1 MLRTSVIVPSLE
13 RPALFKNLLDFLL
26 QQTMRPYEVIMV
38 NHSFDRKLEVY
49 EDIVKQYRRVIRI
62 NHVMNHSSSLARSY
76 NLGIRAS
83 RGNIVLFL
91 DDDVILD
98 RNLIEEHTKTYIK
111 DPRVCGVQG
120 SVIDIQEEDLE
131 PPLWKRRYPW
141 RRPFSGLEKY
151 AFALTRTFRDI
162 YLGKGDETLL
172 RSGGNMS
179 IRKSIISNFLVDEN
193 NVKCLGFEIE
203 LTLKILNANPQ
214 CVFKYNREARVYHI
228 KYPRGASRPW
238 DFKSA
243 YNYGKAIL
251 HNVFKFKNYLKPK
264 GININIVLEELFRT
278 AYCIKRANTKPLALI
293 LGERLGATVGLG
305 CSLIKNIARGYEQE
319 YVSFKAITLT
329 FDDGYLS
336 VYEKALPTLETYDLK
351 GVVFLISRLI
361 SGFFEGQRLLNLKHL
376 KELIRKE
383 WEVASHTR
391 THRKL
396 IHLPTKEKII
406 EITRSKDDLE
416 RKLSINVQTFAY
428 PYGAYDHA
436 SMFIA
441 SKFYMFARTVQPGI
455 NYLSSWIGYNRY
467 ALKGTIV
474 REENIREVKNKIKKV
489 KDNGGW
495 LILVFHNI
503 VDNVQEIPPDNIKRC
518 WITYRKFKEIIET
531 IVRLDIPVKTF
542 NEIIFK
548 KT

>member
-1 MLRTSVIVPSLE
+1 MLRTSVIIPSLE
-13 RPALFKNLLDFLL
+13 RPILFKNLLDFLL
-26 QQTMRPYEVIMV
+26 QQTMRPYEVIV
-38 NHSFDRKLEVY
+38 INHFFDRKLKTY
-49 EDIVKQYRRVIRI
+49 EDIVKQYRKVIRI
-62 NHVMNHSSSLARSY
+62 KHIINHSSLLARSY
-76 NLGIRAS
+76 NLGIKAS
-83 RGNIVLFL
+83 RGDIVLFL
-91 DDDVILD
+91 DDDVVLD

-120 SVIDIQEEDLE
+120 RVIDIQEEDLK
-131 PPLWKRRYPW
+131 PPSWKRRYPW

-179 IRKSIISNFLVDEN
+179 IRRSIISNFSVDEN

-214 CVFKYNREARVYHI
+214 CVFRYNRKARVCHL
-228 KYPRGASRPW
+228 KYPKGASRPW

-264 GININIVLEELFRT
+264 GINIDIALEELFRT
-278 AYCIKRANTKPLALI
+278 AYCIKRANTKPLALM
-293 LGERLGATVGLG
+293 LGERLGAAIGLG
-305 CSLIKNIARGYEQE
+305 CSLIKNIARGYEQKPT
-319 YVSFKAITLT
+319 SFKAITLT

-351 GVVFLISRLI
+351 GVVFLISKLI
-361 SGFFEGQRLLNLKHL
+361 NGFFEGQRLLNLKHL

-396 IHLPTKEKII
+396 VHLSTKEKAI
-406 EITRSKDDLE
+406 EIIRSKDDLE
-416 RKLSINVQTFAY
+416 RELSINVQTFAY
-428 PYGAYDHA
+428 PYGAYDYA

-441 SKFYMFARTVQPGI
+441 GKFYMFARTVYPGI
-455 NYLSSWIGYNRY
+455 NYLDSWIGYNRY
-467 ALKGTIV
+467 ALKGTVV
-474 REENIREVKNKIKKV
+474 REKNIRRVKNEIKKV

-503 VDNVQEIPPDNIKRC
+503 VDSVQEIPPDNIKRC
-518 WITYRKFKEIIET
+518 WITYRRFREIIET
-531 IVRLDIPVKTF
+531 IVESGIPVKTF